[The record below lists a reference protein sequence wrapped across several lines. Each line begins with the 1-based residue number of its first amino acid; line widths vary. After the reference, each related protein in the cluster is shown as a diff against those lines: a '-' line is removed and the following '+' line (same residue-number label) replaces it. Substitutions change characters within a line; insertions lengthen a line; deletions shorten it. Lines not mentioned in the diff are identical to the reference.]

1 MKTLPLILTKQ
12 VRLTPCFIFKNLID
26 KSLMKKTNCYSITE
40 NATVFSVSIVKI
52 INRIKLLPFFQENT
66 RIRLKKLMTLDNIIK
81 KQPQATNKV
90 FIIIFILS
98 LKRFSYFGQSI
109 TYSAYNPQD

>member
-1 MKTLPLILTKQ
+1 MKTLLLILTKQ

-26 KSLMKKTNCYSITE
+26 KSLMKKTNCYSITAD
-40 NATVFSVSIVKI
+40 ATVFSVSIVKI
-52 INRIKLLPFFQENT
+52 LSRIKLLPFFQKNT
-66 RIRLKKLMTLDNIIK
+66 RIRLKKLMTLDDIIK
-81 KQPQATNKV
+81 KQSQATNKV
-90 FIIIFILS
+90 FITIFILS